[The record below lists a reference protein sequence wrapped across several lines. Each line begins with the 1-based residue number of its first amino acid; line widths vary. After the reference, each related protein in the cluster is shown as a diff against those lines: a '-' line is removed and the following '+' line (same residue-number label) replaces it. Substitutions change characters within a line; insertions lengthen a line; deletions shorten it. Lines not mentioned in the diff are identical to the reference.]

1 MSKKIRAGSSDP
13 AVQKIMKAEKRIE
26 DVPFDIEAWN
36 VLIRDAQGKKI
47 EEARPF
53 FERLVVQVWFCV
65 IILLRVKPRNNI
77 IPQNAALAP
86 TWRKSSGPV
95 LAGSV
100 KNYKGCYE
108 SGMGRHCIGQ
118 SCWTDGL
125 NRSEDWANSPNLLP
139 DPQ

>member
-53 FERLVVQVWFCV
+53 FERLVVQVWFYTATGKV
-65 IILLRVKPRNNI
+65 TIVVHTSKR
-77 IPQNAALAP
+77 
-86 TWRKSSGPV
+86 
-95 LAGSV
+95 GS
-100 KNYKGCYE
+100 C
-108 SGMGRHCIGQ
+108 
-118 SCWTDGL
+118 
-125 NRSEDWANSPNLLP
+125 
-139 DPQ
+139 